1 MISKGK
7 VIKTMSKKIVECV
20 PNFSEG
26 RDKKVMQAIAQAI
39 EDVEGVKL
47 LDYSG
52 DPDHNRSVYTFIGQP
67 EPVVKAAFNA
77 CRIAAQLI
85 DMSTHKGEH
94 PRMGAADVVP
104 LIPVS
109 GISVEECVE
118 LAKKLGSMIG
128 QELSIPVYLYGYA
141 ATKANR
147 IELSEIRKG
156 QYEGFFSKIK
166 NPEWVPDYGPCQVNP
181 KSGVTAVGVRKFLI
195 AFNVNLNTDNLKI
208 AQEIARSVRHI
219 SGGLRYVKALG
230 MKLHRD
236 GVVQV
241 SMNLV
246 DYEKTPIYRVLELI
260 KVEAKRYGVSVI
272 GTEIVGL
279 VPIKALLDSAKY
291 YMQLEDL
298 DTNKVLEMRL
308 YE

>member
-1 MISKGK
+1 M
-7 VIKTMSKKIVECV
+7 TKKIVECV

-26 RDKKVMQAIAQAI
+26 RDKDVMEAIADAI
-39 EDVEGVKL
+39 RQVDGVKL

-67 EPVVKAAFNA
+67 ESVVNAAFNA
-77 CRIAAQLI
+77 CRVAAQRI
-85 DMSTHKGEH
+85 DMSQHRGEH

-104 LIPVS
+104 LIPISGVS
-109 GISVEECVE
+109 IEECIE
-118 LAKKLGSMIG
+118 LAKKLGNLIG

-141 ATKANR
+141 ATKPNR
-147 IELSEIRKG
+147 VELSDIRKG

-166 NPEWVPDYGPCQVNP
+166 KPEWIPDYGPYEVNV
-181 KSGVTAVGVRKFLI
+181 KSGVTAVGVRKPLI
-195 AFNVNLNTDNLKI
+195 AFNVNLNTNNIKI
-208 AQEIARSVRHI
+208 AQEIAKSVRYI

-230 MKLHRD
+230 IRLNRD
-236 GVVQV
+236 GIVQV

-272 GTEIVGL
+272 GTEIIGL
-279 VPIKALLDSAKY
+279 VPIKAILDSLKY

-298 DTNKVLEMRL
+298 DVDKILETRL